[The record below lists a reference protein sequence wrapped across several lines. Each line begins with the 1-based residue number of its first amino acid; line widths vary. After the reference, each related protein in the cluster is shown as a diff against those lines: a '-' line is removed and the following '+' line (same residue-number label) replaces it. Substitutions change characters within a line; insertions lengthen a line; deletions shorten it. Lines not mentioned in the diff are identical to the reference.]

1 MRLLDISIEKL
12 IPNNFYLNEDK
23 VKSVRQAYAN
33 NNQEI
38 LPPVTVGVIGEEYS
52 LIDGHSRAFVAFENG
67 KEDILAK
74 VYPIEEIPGPTKLYI
89 YIHGKAK
96 ELNLTSIG
104 KLENRIID
112 SKEHELLWVQYCQEL
127 LEILD
132 R

>member
-1 MRLLDISIEKL
+1 MRLLNISIEKL

-33 NNQEI
+33 NNQDK

-67 KEDILAK
+67 EEDILAK
-74 VYPIEEIPGPTKLYI
+74 VYPIEEIPGSTKLYI
-89 YIHGKAK
+89 YIHSKAK

-104 KLENRIID
+104 KLENRILD
-112 SKEHELLWVQYCQEL
+112 SKEHELLWIQYCQEL
-127 LEILD
+127 LERLD